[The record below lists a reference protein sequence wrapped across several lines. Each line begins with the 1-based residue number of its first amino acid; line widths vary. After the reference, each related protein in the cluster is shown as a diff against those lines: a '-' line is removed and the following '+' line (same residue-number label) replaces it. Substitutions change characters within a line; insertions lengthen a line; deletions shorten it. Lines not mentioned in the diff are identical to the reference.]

1 LRQVSPAR
9 VSVDAGEK
17 HCQPTQLDVGADA
30 VLAVVVVGADAVL
43 AVVVDGAQPEAGF
56 AVAPA
61 ALDGDELPSRL
72 RRFVS
77 RKYTPTSLAHIQW

>member
-1 LRQVSPAR
+1 MSPTR

-17 HCQPTQLDVGADA
+17 QCQPTQLDVGADA
-30 VLAVVVVGADAVL
+30 VF
-43 AVVVDGAQPEAGF
+43 AVVVDRAQPEAGF